1 VSDPLGEGAASAARR
16 PGRASREPRAPRA
29 RRRRT
34 VRESICSIVLGFES
48 VIMFLATLAVFG
60 LKALPWP
67 IALGG
72 GAALC
77 VLLLATIPLLN
88 RPFGIALGWVLQ
100 AIILASALLVPLM
113 LIVALLFG
121 GMWVFAVIRGGMI
134 DRDNA
139 RLAAENPDPLAP

>member
-1 VSDPLGEGAASAARR
+1 MTEPLEVGGVPNGPER
-16 PGRASREPRAPRA
+16 PGKPGRAPRA
-29 RRRRT
+29 RRQRS

-67 IALGG
+67 VALGG

-88 RPFGIALGWVLQ
+88 RPFGIALGWLLQ
-100 AIILASALLVPLM
+100 LIILASAILVPLM
-113 LIVALLFG
+113 LIVAVLFG
-121 GMWVFAVIRGGMI
+121 GMWVFAVVRGGMI
-134 DRDNA
+134 DRENA
-139 RLAAENPDPLAP
+139 RLAQLH

>member
-1 VSDPLGEGAASAARR
+1 MPDEPAR
-16 PGRASREPRAPRA
+16 PGRPSRAPRAPRA
-29 RRRRT
+29 RRKRS

-67 IALGG
+67 VALGG

-77 VLLLATIPLLN
+77 VLLLATIPLLG
-88 RPFGIALGWVLQ
+88 RPIGIALGWVLQ
-100 AIILASALLVPLM
+100 VIILASAILVPLM
-113 LIVALLFG
+113 LIVAVLFG

-134 DRDNA
+134 DRENA
-139 RLAAENPDPLAP
+139 RLAGQP

>member
-1 VSDPLGEGAASAARR
+1 MSEPLEVGQVPNGPEQPGK
-16 PGRASREPRAPRA
+16 PGRAPRV
-29 RRRRT
+29 RRQRS

-67 IALGG
+67 VALGG

-77 VLLLATIPLLN
+77 VLLLATIPLLG

-100 AIILASALLVPLM
+100 LIILASAILVPLM
-113 LIVALLFG
+113 LIVAVLFG
-121 GMWVFAVIRGGMI
+121 GMWVFAVVRGGMI
-134 DRDNA
+134 DRENT
-139 RLAAENPDPLAP
+139 RLAEELQP

>member
-1 VSDPLGEGAASAARR
+1 MTEPLPAGEPHDG
-16 PGRASREPRAPRA
+16 GEPHAPAAPRRGGRQQRQ
-29 RRRRT
+29 RRQRT
-34 VRESICSIVLGFES
+34 VRESLASIVLGFES
-48 VIMFLATLAVFG
+48 VIMFLATLAIFG

-67 IALGG
+67 VALGG

-88 RPFGIALGWVLQ
+88 RPLGIALGWALQ
-100 AIILASALLVPLM
+100 IIILASALLVPLM

-121 GMWVFAVIRGGMI
+121 GMWVFCMIRGSRI

-139 RLAAENPDPLAP
+139 ELARNA